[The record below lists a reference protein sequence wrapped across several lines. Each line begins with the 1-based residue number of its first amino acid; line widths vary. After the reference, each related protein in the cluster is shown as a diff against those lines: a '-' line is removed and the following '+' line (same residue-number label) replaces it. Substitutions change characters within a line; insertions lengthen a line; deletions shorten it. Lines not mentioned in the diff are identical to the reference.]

1 MNFLLELDRNSHEDK
16 ITHLIQRML
25 HESMP
30 RKWRSIC
37 LPNIYKKKQS
47 QICKS
52 KPKYSFEVG
61 LCTLKT
67 NHHQKYGLA
76 ILRDINYNYIAL

>member
-1 MNFLLELDRNSHEDK
+1 MNFLLELDRNSHEDEIK
-16 ITHLIQRML
+16 HLIQRML

-52 KPKYSFEVG
+52 KPKYSFLG
-61 LCTLKT
+61 RTL
-67 NHHQKYGLA
+67 
-76 ILRDINYNYIAL
+76 YIKNQSSPKIRTRNSKRYQL